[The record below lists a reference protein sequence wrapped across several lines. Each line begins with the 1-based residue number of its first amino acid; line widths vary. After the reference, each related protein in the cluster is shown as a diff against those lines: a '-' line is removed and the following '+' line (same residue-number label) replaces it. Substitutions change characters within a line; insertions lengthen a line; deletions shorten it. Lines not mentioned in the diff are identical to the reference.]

1 MSNNIVATP
10 PPRSRAASWFIVV
23 PPSREI
29 GPPTS
34 RDTPAIVTICFR
46 RACDVRPRIRTRIH
60 TRTRTSLSLQS
71 AANSS
76 RPRSCSKRTRLKSFE
91 IVWSR
96 LKTFEDVWTSDFR
109 FPWNGIWFFFFFLR
123 GRLYD
128 ERDLLPRVERKE
140 GTDVNENDVNI
151 RSGWEEKRVF
161 CLYSLE
167 KKWRLLIVLFWFEAN
182 TRHCLNYKEMNKI
195 RMQRNDRWSNLSDL
209 IRITWNV
216 SGLNRFDLT
225 GYNYVITRIPRNRRR
240 AGGGQS
246 NLSRSN
252 QLAISNRVYIRIL
265 KPPPRKTV

>member
-29 GPPTS
+29 GPPTDQPGHARHCYHLLS
-34 RDTPAIVTICFR
+34 SSLR
-46 RACDVRPRIRTRIH
+46 RAPTH
-60 TRTRTSLSLQS
+60 THTHTHTYTHIPLVAKPGQFLPISVLFETN
-71 AANSS
+71 AFEVVWN
-76 RPRSCSKRTRLKSFE
+76 CLKSFE
-91 IVWSR
+91 
-96 LKTFEDVWTSDFR
+96 DVWRRLNER
-109 FPWNGIWFFFFFLR
+109 FSISLKRYMIFFFFLR
-123 GRLYD
+123 ERLYD

-167 KKWRLLIVLFWFEAN
+167 KKWRLLIVLFWFETN

-209 IRITWNV
+209 V
-216 SGLNRFDLT
+216 LG
-225 GYNYVITRIPRNRRR
+225 
-240 AGGGQS
+240 
-246 NLSRSN
+246 SRETCP
-252 QLAISNRVYIRIL
+252 V
-265 KPPPRKTV
+265 

>member
-1 MSNNIVATP
+1 MSNNIVATPP

-109 FPWNGIWFFFFFLR
+109 FPWNGIWFFFFFFFEGKTLR
-123 GRLYD
+123 W
-128 ERDLLPRVERKE
+128 ERFVA
-140 GTDVNENDVNI
+140 
-151 RSGWEEKRVF
+151 SSWEEGRYGCKR
-161 CLYSLE
+161 
-167 KKWRLLIVLFWFEAN
+167 KWCKYQIRLGGEESVLFIF
-182 TRHCLNYKEMNKI
+182 LGKEVEI
-195 RMQRNDRWSNLSDL
+195 IDCFVL
-209 IRITWNV
+209 IRGEYA
-216 SGLNRFDLT
+216 S
-225 GYNYVITRIPRNRRR
+225 
-240 AGGGQS
+240 
-246 NLSRSN
+246 LS
-252 QLAISNRVYIRIL
+252 QL
-265 KPPPRKTV
+265 

>member
-96 LKTFEDVWTSDFR
+96 LKTFEDVWRRLNER
-109 FPWNGIWFFFFFLR
+109 FSISLKRYMIFFFLKTLR
-123 GRLYD
+123 W
-128 ERDLLPRVERKE
+128 ERFVA
-140 GTDVNENDVNI
+140 
-151 RSGWEEKRVF
+151 SSWEEGRYGCKRKW
-161 CLYSLE
+161 CEYQIRLGGE
-167 KKWRLLIVLFWFEAN
+167 KSVLFIFLGKKVEIID
-182 TRHCLNYKEMNKI
+182 CFV
-195 RMQRNDRWSNLSDL
+195 L
-209 IRITWNV
+209 IRGEYA
-216 SGLNRFDLT
+216 S
-225 GYNYVITRIPRNRRR
+225 
-240 AGGGQS
+240 
-246 NLSRSN
+246 LS
-252 QLAISNRVYIRIL
+252 QL
-265 KPPPRKTV
+265 